1 MAGYTRQSAADIVTD
16 ADILAAPLNA
26 EFNQIQAAFHATTG
40 HNHEG
45 GTGNGPKLN
54 INDATTGTLSASRGG
69 TGVTSLS
76 ALKTALQLDSASSPQ
91 FTTIELGHATD
102 TTLSR
107 SSAGKLAVEGQIVLM
122 VPDIG
127 VSIQAYDANLT
138 TWQGKTAPSGTVV
151 GNTDTQTLTNKRI
164 TPRVTSEASS
174 ATPTVNSNNSD
185 IHRITALATAITN
198 ASTNLTGTPTHGQK
212 LIYEITGTATRAITW
227 GTSFEASGNVPL
239 PTTTSGTV
247 MLMVGF
253 SWNSAT
259 SKWRCVGVA

>member
-1 MAGYTRQSAADIVTD
+1 
-16 ADILAAPLNA
+16 
-26 EFNQIQAAFHATTG
+26 
-40 HNHEG
+40 
-45 GTGNGPKLN
+45 
-54 INDATTGTLSASRGG
+54 
-69 TGVTSLS
+69 
-76 ALKTALQLDSASSPQ
+76 
-91 FTTIELGHATD
+91 
-102 TTLSR
+102 
-107 SSAGKLAVEGQIVLM
+107 M

-151 GNTDTQTLTNKRI
+151 GTSDAQTLTNKRI

-174 ATPTVNSNNSD
+174 ATPTVNSDNSN